1 VCSSDLHRMARNQ
14 PFDFSED
21 SDFAAASSG
30 GHHHQDAEL
39 SESGTASMHPLYD
52 DMLASSGLDY
62 HGSQHAE
69 HQVRQARQTQTATQ
83 TRAKVKLRETTTPL
97 HRKRGNQPR

>member
-1 VCSSDLHRMARNQ
+1 MARNQ

-21 SDFAAASSG
+21 NDLAAASSG
-30 GHHHQDAEL
+30 ASRHDAEL
-39 SESGTASMHPLYD
+39 NESGPASFHPMGEE
-52 DMLASSGLDY
+52 MLAAHGMDH

-69 HQVRQARQTQTATQ
+69 HQLRQARQTQTATQ
-83 TRAKVKLRETTTPL
+83 TRAKVQQRETTTPM

>member
-1 VCSSDLHRMARNQ
+1 MARNQ

-21 SDFAAASSG
+21 SDAAAQSG
-30 GHHHQDAEL
+30 GGHLRDAEL
-39 SESGTASMHPLYD
+39 SESGEVSMTPMYD

-69 HQVRQARQTQTATQ
+69 HQLRQARQTQTATQ
-83 TRAKVKLRETTTPL
+83 TRAKVKQRETTTPL